1 MQKLCSV
8 LLSDDKSRALPVRT
22 SLRYKAA
29 KYVRLSYADE
39 KDRESNSVINQSQ
52 LIDEFLKDKP
62 DIEVVS
68 EKIDDGY
75 SGIIFDRPAFQ
86 EMMNDISSGKINCV
100 IVKDLSRLGRE
111 YIETGRYLRRIFP
124 AYGVRFIAIN
134 DNIDT
139 LKDSNTDDLT
149 MSIKNIMNDSYCRD
163 ISVKTRSA
171 LETKRN
177 NGNYVG
183 ACTVYGYKKDEK
195 NKNHLVIDEYASKI
209 VQDIFR
215 MKIEGISAARIADEL
230 NRMGVLSPI
239 KYKKNKGLPHPSGG
253 YADKDNAKW
262 SATTIIRILKDETY
276 TDVLLQ
282 GKQNT
287 YNYKLKNLINKP
299 VSEWVRKEDTHEA
312 IVKKH
317 DFDLVQRIMQ
327 LDTRTSPNK
336 TNVYLFSGILIC
348 GGCGNRMTRKS
359 VPYKGKNY
367 YYYYCPTG
375 KKNGCNSSNMI
386 KESDLIDCVSE
397 NLKAY
402 INSIISFEELVNS
415 INAERINKELVNKL
429 MLQIKENEILI
440 EETKKYKA
448 GLYEN
453 LVSKNIS
460 KEDYTVYKKMYDDD
474 KIRLESAVS
483 ELHRELDD
491 VMNNRG
497 ENFKWIEH
505 FKKYSDLKEINRK
518 AVIQL
523 IRSVKVFSKNEIQI
537 NFNYQLEY
545 EKALSIL
552 TENKA
557 VV

>member
-1 MQKLCSV
+1 MQKFQ
-8 LLSDDKSRALPVRT
+8 
-22 SLRYKAA
+22 AA

-68 EKIDDGY
+68 EKVDDGY

-86 EMMNDISSGKINCV
+86 EMMNDISYGKINCV

-139 LKDSNTDDLT
+139 LKDSNTDDLI

-177 NGNYVG
+177 NGDYVG
-183 ACTVYGYKKDEK
+183 ACTIYGYKKDEE

-209 VQDIFR
+209 VQDIFK

-239 KYKKNKGLPHPSGG
+239 EYKKNKGLPHPSGG

-276 TDVLLQ
+276 TGVLLQ
-282 GKQNT
+282 GKQST

-348 GGCGNRMTRKS
+348 GCCGNRMTRKS

-440 EETKKYKA
+440 EEAKKYKA

-474 KIRLESAVS
+474 KTRLENAVS
-483 ELHRELDD
+483 ELQRELDD

-518 AVIQL
+518 SVIQL
-523 IRSVKVFSKNEIQI
+523 IQSVKVFSKNEIQI

>member
-1 MQKLCSV
+1 MQKF
-8 LLSDDKSRALPVRT
+8 
-22 SLRYKAA
+22 KAA

-52 LIDEFLKDKP
+52 LIDEFVKDNP

-68 EKIDDGY
+68 EKVDDGY

-100 IVKDLSRLGRE
+100 IVKDLSRFGRE
-111 YIETGRYLRRIFP
+111 YIETGKYLRRIFP

-177 NGNYVG
+177 NGDYVG
-183 ACTVYGYKKDEK
+183 ACTIYGYKKDEE

-215 MKIEGISAARIADEL
+215 MKIEGISAAKIADEL
-230 NRMGVLSPI
+230 NRLGVLSPI
-239 KYKKNKGLPHPSGG
+239 EYKKNKGLPHPSGG

-276 TDVLLQ
+276 TGILLQ
-282 GKQNT
+282 GKQST

-299 VSEWVRKEDTHEA
+299 ASEWVRKENTHEA
-312 IVKKH
+312 IIKKH

-348 GGCGNRMTRKS
+348 GDCGNRMTRKS
-359 VPYKGKNY
+359 VPYKDKNY

-386 KESDLIDCVSE
+386 KESNLIECVSE

-402 INSIISFEELVNS
+402 INSIISFEELINS
-415 INAERINKELVNKL
+415 INSERINKELVNKL
-429 MLQIKENEILI
+429 MLQIKENERLI
-440 EETKKYKA
+440 EEAKRYKA

-453 LVSKNIS
+453 FVSGNIN
-460 KEDYTVYKKMYDDD
+460 KEDYTIYKKMYDDD
-474 KIRLESAVS
+474 RMRLENAVV
-483 ELHRELDD
+483 ELQTELDD

-523 IRSVKVFSKNEIQI
+523 IKSIKVFSKNEIQI

-545 EKALSIL
+545 KKALSIL
-552 TENKA
+552 TENK
-557 VV
+557 VVV